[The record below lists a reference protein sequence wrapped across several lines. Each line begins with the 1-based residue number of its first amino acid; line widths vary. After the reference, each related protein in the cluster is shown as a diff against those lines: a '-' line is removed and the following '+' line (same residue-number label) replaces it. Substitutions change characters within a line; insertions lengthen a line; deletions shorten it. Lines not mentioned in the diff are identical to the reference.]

1 MNWSPSVSSSHHS
14 PSGSLPLS
22 QAIVGFLNSKI
33 AEGLSSR
40 TIESY
45 TADLTK
51 WVERTG
57 DRDISKVSGQDV
69 TAYLAWLRTDY
80 TPHRFGGKDHPL
92 SPKTLRNVW
101 MSFSSF
107 FKWAEPELGIPY
119 PMREVP
125 IPRFQKSQVPE
136 FTREEVERMLK
147 ACLYKREANTILR
160 RAFVMR
166 RSTAARDTA
175 LLLLLLDTGVRAS
188 ELCALK
194 VGDLDL
200 KTGKVEIK
208 NGVPGGAKGG
218 KGRTVYMGRSA
229 RRAIWHYLS
238 KREDG
243 RDQDAPLFLVS
254 GNRLLRPNAL
264 LHVIEG
270 IGKRA
275 GVSSAFPHKFRHTFA
290 ITYLRSGGDVFTLQ
304 QILGHG
310 SLDMVRLYRV
320 SKSGTNQ
327 GSELRHTSSASAVRR
342 PPAASACAAD
352 GAPLA

>member
-1 MNWSPSVSSSHHS
+1 MNWSPSVSSSYLR

-22 QAIVGFLNSKI
+22 QAIVGFLNSKL

-45 TADLTK
+45 TFDLTK

-69 TAYLAWLRTDY
+69 SAYLAWLRTDY
-80 TPHRFGGKDHPL
+80 TPHRFGGKDYPL

-101 MSFSSF
+101 TSFSSF
-107 FKWAEPELGIPY
+107 FKWAERELRIPY
-119 PMREVP
+119 PMRDIP
-125 IPRFQKSQVPE
+125 TPRFPRSQVPE
-136 FTREEVERMLK
+136 FSREEVERMLK
-147 ACLYKREANTILR
+147 ACMYKREANTVLR

-166 RSTAARDTA
+166 RSTSGRDVA
-175 LLLLLLDTGVRAS
+175 ILLLLLDTGVRAS

-200 KTGKVEIK
+200 KTGRVEIK

-218 KGRTVYMGRSA
+218 KGRTVYLGKSA
-229 RRAIWHYLS
+229 RRALWNYLS
-238 KREDG
+238 RREDG
-243 RDQDAPLFLVS
+243 RDPDAPLFLVS
-254 GNRLLRPNAL
+254 GNRLMRPNAL

-275 GVSSAFPHKFRHTFA
+275 GVSNAFPHKFRHTFA

-310 SLDMVRLYRV
+310 SLDMVRNYARIAQSDV
-320 SKSGTNQ
+320 ADAH
-327 GSELRHTSSASAVRR
+327 RRASPVDNWR
-342 PPAASACAAD
+342 
-352 GAPLA
+352 L